1 MSTTSPTT
9 TTTTTTTRTTTT
21 LAKTSRVL
29 LLVEKAANFSFATNM
44 AGVAKFSVYLLF
56 TDSTTTSDK
65 KSGKSVAHPP
75 HPTSSH
81 CPAHNSHGYPCGPM
95 ANYKLFTSVY
105 EFAICSAHF
114 CQPWSPENALTF
126 SSINRALNRAR
137 APTLWVNFSTLLFA
151 LTFSSIQGHARWWK
165 VDRDMAT
172 NRRKR

>member
-29 LLVEKAANFSFATNM
+29 VLVEKAANFSFATNM

-75 HPTSSH
+75 PPLLPLAPHTILMDIRV
-81 CPAHNSHGYPCGPM
+81 AQWQII
-95 ANYKLFTSVY
+95 NYLRVFTS
-105 EFAICSAHF
+105 
-114 CQPWSPENALTF
+114 
-126 SSINRALNRAR
+126 
-137 APTLWVNFSTLLFA
+137 LLFA
-151 LTFSSIQGHARWWK
+151 VRTFASPVK
-165 VDRDMAT
+165 P
-172 NRRKR
+172 RKCFDI